1 MHEYMERD
9 EWRFLLADFRAAAWC
24 IECPL
29 DQVDGE
35 TLLRKFLSLHQFF
48 LRNIGRE
55 RPDLFAGVPDA
66 FMIEIVRRWV
76 LLYRQTLTAL
86 RTRYPRTRGSQDL
99 KLGGV
104 NWSEALGINYEGLL
118 TGRESFIALR
128 RVLGRE
134 VAQVARDLRVVRRA
148 PPLSSTPPDYWR
160 MFELANAK
168 QLIVVDQLVNAIPWF
183 DLVRVSAG
191 AQRRRRDSPPLRRA
205 SLARRRP
212 SRRMPSRRYSRHAS
226 PEAAANQVSGSHL
239 PSAAFSGCPHFAR

>member
-1 MHEYMERD
+1 MQEFMERD

-48 LRNIGRE
+48 LRNIDRE
-55 RPDLFAGVPDA
+55 RPDLFAGIPDA
-66 FMIEIVRRWV
+66 FMIDIVRRWV
-76 LLYRQTLTAL
+76 LLYRQTLAAL

-104 NWSEALGINYEGLL
+104 NWSEALGIDYAGLL
-118 TGRESFIALR
+118 TGASHSSRYAEYWAEKSLKSRAIYESYDARTAFI
-128 RVLGRE
+128 
-134 VAQVARDLRVVRRA
+134 D
-148 PPLSSTPPDYWR
+148 TPDYWR

-183 DLVRVSAG
+183 DLVRISAG
-191 AQRRRRDSPPLRRA
+191 APDGEEIRRRCAAHDWRVDALHENA
-205 SLARRRP
+205 VAALLAART
-212 SRRMPSRRYSRHAS
+212 
-226 PEAAANQVSGSHL
+226 PELAATQCPFAL
-239 PSAAFSGCPHFAR
+239 ATAAFSGCPHFAR